1 VEITEKT
8 TPVFLKSVLNFRDI
22 GGVPTVDGK
31 HVREKVIFRSA
42 SPDKISKE
50 DIRKLHEL
58 NIRTIIDLRAPD
70 ETGRKPKKIDG
81 IVSISLPLDY
91 ERTTRERLI
100 PLIKQ
105 KNSQNQIDDLINSL
119 YIEILDGSVSVF
131 REITDL
137 LLEPSRS
144 PMLIHCQAGKDR
156 TGIIVALIMMALNTD
171 HKSIVNDYLASNE
184 ALLPSFKKRLR
195 IRKALSLGFFPA
207 DKILYAI
214 TVRSNDILAVIERVT
229 NHYGSIEGYLN
240 ASGTNTPDLSDL
252 KNRFVI

>member
-1 VEITEKT
+1 M
-8 TPVFLKSVLNFRDI
+8 KSVLNFRDI
-22 GGVPTVDGK
+22 GGVPTVNGK

-50 DIRKLHEL
+50 DIGKLHEL

-70 ETGRKPKKIDG
+70 ETGRRPKKLDG
-81 IVSISLPLDY
+81 IDTISLPLDY

-105 KNSQNQIDDLINSL
+105 KNSQNKIDDLINSL
-119 YIEILDGSVSVF
+119 YVEILDGSVGVF

-144 PMLIHCQAGKDR
+144 PILIHCQAGKDR

-171 HKSIVNDYLASNE
+171 HKSIINDYMASNE
-184 ALLPSFKKRLR
+184 ALIPSFKKRLR

-207 DKILYAI
+207 DKVLYAI
-214 TVRSNDILAVIERVT
+214 TVKSNDILAVIERVT
-229 NHYGSIEGYLN
+229 HHYGGIEGYLK
-240 ASGTNTPDLSDL
+240 ASGEDRQDFSEL
-252 KNRFVI
+252 KKRLVI